1 MTAVIFNLPLLISV
15 HYNELKSMCIDYWSE
30 SWMPKANSMAW
41 VIVTGVI
48 PIFLMAGIYF
58 KVVHYLWYENADNG
72 DSAQQVRFWFCL
84 KCDFCKLANKGKFS
98 IVHKNC
104 TETIHHIP
112 IDFIAKSISTL
123 AAFVSGKA
131 IRKINRETERKNKQI
146 TPSNRAFV

>member
-1 MTAVIFNLPLLISV
+1 MTAVVFNLPLLISV
-15 HYNELKSMCIDYWSE
+15 HYNELRSMCIDYWSE

-84 KCDFCKLANKGKFS
+84 KCFCF
-98 IVHKNC
+98 V
-104 TETIHHIP
+104 
-112 IDFIAKSISTL
+112 IDL
-123 AAFVSGKA
+123 
-131 IRKINRETERKNKQI
+131 R
-146 TPSNRAFV
+146 